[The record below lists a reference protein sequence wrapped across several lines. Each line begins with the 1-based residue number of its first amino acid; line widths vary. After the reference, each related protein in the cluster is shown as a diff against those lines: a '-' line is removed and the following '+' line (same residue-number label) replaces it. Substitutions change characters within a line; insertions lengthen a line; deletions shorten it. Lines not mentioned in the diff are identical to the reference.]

1 MVAACTVTLLGLSPI
16 LRSLTK
22 GVTEDSIW
30 AIATWLFI
38 ANFLGFDYGSGI
50 ERKSAHQSSGTI
62 LLADRKQI
70 SRIILH

>member
-1 MVAACTVTLLGLSPI
+1 LLGLSPI

-50 ERKSAHQSSGTI
+50 ERK
-62 LLADRKQI
+62 
-70 SRIILH
+70 